1 MSDDDLF
8 RMILLGYCLVFMPFG
23 LYHRLRANTGEKLDR
38 WQEGVLILFGL
49 RLTSLTLAVG
59 GIGWLINPAWLAWA
73 AMPIPA
79 WIRWIGLAMAGL
91 GGMLL
96 VWTFRNLDKNLTDTV
111 VTRKQHTLVTTGP
124 YRWIRHPFY
133 ASYLLGFVGCSVAA
147 ANWLFLLLGTIGFG
161 FMLARIRIEE
171 QKLIERFGDAYR
183 RYMARTGRFVP
194 RIVRTG

>member
-1 MSDDDLF
+1 
-8 RMILLGYCLVFMPFG
+8 
-23 LYHRLRANTGEKLDR
+23 
-38 WQEGVLILFGL
+38 
-49 RLTSLTLAVG
+49 LTALTLAVG

-79 WIRWIGLAMAGL
+79 WIRWMGLAMAGL

-171 QKLIERFGDAYR
+171 QKLVERFGDAYR